1 MKAKKWLS
9 MLCIATMTTLL
20 FAGCGSN
27 DATNTE
33 SQNTVENETQE
44 AEVTEEP
51 TADADTTES
60 TEATTPEESTEA
72 ASSEIKSTGPNGET
86 AVLATELSLT
96 DEEIAQIQ
104 EGNYTAAISFHY
116 GGNDW
121 SSAQQKGLEDTFK
134 KLGIEITAITDANF
148 SAEKQVSDLETI
160 MAKKP
165 DILVSIPTDATSTAN
180 AYQRVA
186 DSGTKIV
193 FMDNVPSGF
202 SAGENYVS
210 CVSADNYGNGLIAA
224 DLIGEALGGKGK
236 IGIIYYDVDF
246 FVTNQ
251 RLEAFEKEMA
261 EKYPEI
267 EVVSKMGFQDEN
279 GCDVV
284 ADAMIT
290 QNPNIEAMFVHWD
303 IPCEGAL
310 SALRAAGRD
319 DILLSTIDLGNNI
332 AKEIAEGNV
341 LGLGAQLPYDQGVA
355 EATLA
360 AYALLG
366 KETPAYVAVPAKR
379 VEKSNLLEAY
389 QDVYH
394 TEVPDAIKNAMTK

>member
-9 MLCIATMTTLL
+9 ILCIASMTSLL
-20 FAGCGSN
+20 LAGCGG
-27 DATNTE
+27 NTAPA
-33 SQNTVENETQE
+33 ENQDSVQSE
-44 AEVTEEP
+44 AP
-51 TADADTTES
+51 AAD
-60 TEATTPEESTEA
+60 TPEEAEPAADTE
-72 ASSEIKSTGPNGET
+72 SSAPAETAQNDSNEIKSTGPNGES
-86 AVLATELSLT
+86 AVLASELSLT

-104 EGNYTAAISFHY
+104 AGNYTAAISFHY

-148 SAEKQVSDLETI
+148 SAETQVSDLETI

-202 SAGENYVS
+202 TAGENYVS

-261 EKYPEI
+261 EKYPDI
-267 EVVSKMGFQDEN
+267 EVVSRMGFQDEN

-290 QNPNIEAMFVHWD
+290 QNPNIEAIFVHWD

-366 KETPAYVAVPAKR
+366 KEAPAYVAVPAKR
-379 VEKSNLLEAY
+379 VEKSNLLQAY

-394 TEVPDAIKNAMTK
+394 AEAPDTVKNAMTN

>member
-1 MKAKKWLS
+1 MKKRV
-9 MLCIATMTTLL
+9 LCLLLAAAMAAAAGTTG
-20 FAGCGSN
+20 FAADG
-27 DATNTE
+27 
-33 SQNTVENETQE
+33 TQE
-44 AEVTEEP
+44 
-51 TADADTTES
+51 
-60 TEATTPEESTEA
+60 
-72 ASSEIKSTGPNGET
+72 IMSTGPNGET
-86 AVLATELSLT
+86 ATPATELSLT
-96 DEEIAQIQ
+96 DEEIAKIK

-121 SSAQQKGLEDTFK
+121 SSAQQKGLKDTFE
-134 KLGIEITAITDANF
+134 KLGIEVTAVTDADF

-160 MAKKP
+160 MAKEP
-165 DILVSIPTDATSTAN
+165 DVLVSIPTDATSTAD
-180 AYQRVA
+180 AYQSVA
-186 DSGTKIV
+186 DAGTEIV
-193 FMDNVPSGF
+193 FMDNVPKGF
-202 SAGENYVS
+202 TAGENYVS
-210 CVSADNYGNGLIAA
+210 CVSADNYGNGIIAA
-224 DLIGEALGGKGK
+224 DLIGEALGGAGK
-236 IGIIYYDVDF
+236 IGVIYYDVDF

-251 RLEAFEKEMA
+251 RLDAFEKEMA
-261 EKYPEI
+261 EKYPDIEI
-267 EVVSKMGFQDEN
+267 VSKMGFQDEN

-290 QNPNIEAMFVHWD
+290 QNPDIQAIFAHWD

-366 KETPAYVAVPAKR
+366 KEAPDYVAVPAKR
-379 VEKSNLLEAY
+379 VEKANLLKAY

-394 TEVPDAIKNAMTK
+394 TEAPDSIRAAMGE

>member
-1 MKAKKWLS
+1 MKAKRWLS
-9 MLCIATMTTLL
+9 TLCITAMTALCL
-20 FAGCGSN
+20 AGCGGDSTEPVQN
-27 DATNTE
+27 DVPA
-33 SQNTVENETQE
+33 
-44 AEVTEEP
+44 
-51 TADADTTES
+51 ADTAEPAELVAEENTAAPAE
-60 TEATTPEESTEA
+60 TTAPA
-72 ASSEIKSTGPNGET
+72 ADTGSSEIKSTGPNGES

-104 EGNYTAAISFHY
+104 AGGYTAAISFHY

-121 SSAQQKGLEDTFK
+121 SSAQQKGLEDTFA

-160 MAKKP
+160 MAKAP
-165 DILVSIPTDATSTAN
+165 DVLVSIPTDATSTAN
-180 AYQRVA
+180 AYQRVS

-202 SAGENYVS
+202 TAGENYVS

-224 DLIGEALGGKGK
+224 DLIGEALGGKGE

-261 EKYPEI
+261 EKYPDV
-267 EVVSKMGFQDEN
+267 EVISKMGFQDEN

-290 QNPNIEAMFVHWD
+290 QNPDIEAMFVHWD

-379 VEKSNLLEAY
+379 VEQSNLLEAY

-394 TEVPDAIKNAMTK
+394 TEAPDTIKNAMTN

>member
-366 KETPAYVAVPAKR
+366 KEAPAYVAVPAKR

-394 TEVPDAIKNAMTK
+394 TEAPDTIKNAMTK

>member
-1 MKAKKWLS
+1 MKAKRWLS
-9 MLCIATMTTLL
+9 TLCITAMTALCL
-20 FAGCGSN
+20 AGCGGDSTEPVQN
-27 DATNTE
+27 DVPA
-33 SQNTVENETQE
+33 
-44 AEVTEEP
+44 
-51 TADADTTES
+51 ADTAEPAELVAEENTAAPAE
-60 TEATTPEESTEA
+60 TTAPA
-72 ASSEIKSTGPNGET
+72 ADTGSSEIKSTGPNGES

-104 EGNYTAAISFHY
+104 AGGYTAAISFHY

-121 SSAQQKGLEDTFK
+121 SSAQQKGLEDTFA

-160 MAKKP
+160 MAKAP
-165 DILVSIPTDATSTAN
+165 DVLVSIPTDATSTAN
-180 AYQRVA
+180 AYQRVS

-202 SAGENYVS
+202 TAGENYVS

-261 EKYPEI
+261 EKYPDV
-267 EVVSKMGFQDEN
+267 EVISKMGFQDEN

-290 QNPNIEAMFVHWD
+290 QNPDIEAMFVHWD

-379 VEKSNLLEAY
+379 VEQSNLLEAY

-394 TEVPDAIKNAMTK
+394 TEAPDTIKNAMTN

>member
-1 MKAKKWLS
+1 MKAKRWLS
-9 MLCIATMTTLL
+9 ILCIAAMTSVLA
-20 FAGCGSN
+20 AGCGSSPAT
-27 DATNTE
+27 DAE
-33 SQNTVENETQE
+33 SQDVTQDETQE
-44 AEVTEEP
+44 TEEIETTEP
-51 TADADTTES
+51 EADAAES
-60 TEATTPEESTEA
+60 TAPAESTT
-72 ASSEIKSTGPNGET
+72 SGSGEIKSTGPNGES

-96 DEEIAQIQ
+96 EEEIAQIQ
-104 EGNYTAAISFHY
+104 AGGYTAAISFHY

-121 SSAQQKGLEDTFK
+121 SSAQQKGLEDTFA
-134 KLGIEITAITDANF
+134 KLGIEITAVTDANF

-160 MAKKP
+160 MAKEP

-186 DSGTKIV
+186 DSGIKVV

-202 SAGENYVS
+202 TAGENYVS

-246 FVTNQ
+246 FVANQ

-366 KETPAYVAVPAKR
+366 KEAPAYVAVPAKR
-379 VEKSNLLEAY
+379 VEQSNLLEAY
-389 QDVYH
+389 QEVYH
-394 TEVPDAIKNAMTK
+394 TEAPDTIKDAMTN

>member
-1 MKAKKWLS
+1 
-9 MLCIATMTTLL
+9 
-20 FAGCGSN
+20 
-27 DATNTE
+27 
-33 SQNTVENETQE
+33 
-44 AEVTEEP
+44 
-51 TADADTTES
+51 
-60 TEATTPEESTEA
+60 
-72 ASSEIKSTGPNGET
+72 
-86 AVLATELSLT
+86 
-96 DEEIAQIQ
+96 
-104 EGNYTAAISFHY
+104 
-116 GGNDW
+116 
-121 SSAQQKGLEDTFK
+121 
-134 KLGIEITAITDANF
+134 
-148 SAEKQVSDLETI
+148 

>member
-1 MKAKKWLS
+1 
-9 MLCIATMTTLL
+9 MTAFCL
-20 FAGCGSN
+20 AGCGGNSTEPVQN
-27 DATNTE
+27 DA
-33 SQNTVENETQE
+33 S
-44 AEVTEEP
+44 A
-51 TADADTTES
+51 ADTAETSEPAAEEN
-60 TEATTPEESTEA
+60 TAAPAETTAPA
-72 ASSEIKSTGPNGET
+72 ADTGSSEIKSTGPNGES

-104 EGNYTAAISFHY
+104 AGGYTAAISFHY

-121 SSAQQKGLEDTFK
+121 SSAQQKGLEDTFQ

-160 MAKKP
+160 MAKAP

-202 SAGENYVS
+202 TAGDNYVS

-261 EKYPEI
+261 EKYPDI

-290 QNPNIEAMFVHWD
+290 QNPDIEAMFVHWD

-310 SALRAAGRD
+310 SALRAAGRN

-379 VEKSNLLEAY
+379 VEQSNLLEAY

-394 TEVPDAIKNAMTK
+394 TEAPDTIKNAMTN

>member
-1 MKAKKWLS
+1 MKAKRWLS
-9 MLCIATMTTLL
+9 TLCITAMTALCL
-20 FAGCGSN
+20 AGCGGDSTEPVQN
-27 DATNTE
+27 DVPA
-33 SQNTVENETQE
+33 
-44 AEVTEEP
+44 
-51 TADADTTES
+51 ADTAEPAEPVAEENTAAPAE
-60 TEATTPEESTEA
+60 TTAPA
-72 ASSEIKSTGPNGET
+72 ADTGSSEIKSTGPNGES

-104 EGNYTAAISFHY
+104 AGGYTAAISFHY

-121 SSAQQKGLEDTFK
+121 SSAQQKGLEDTFA

-160 MAKKP
+160 MAKAP
-165 DILVSIPTDATSTAN
+165 DVLVSIPTDA
-180 AYQRVA
+180 YQRVS

-202 SAGENYVS
+202 TAGENYVS

-261 EKYPEI
+261 EKYPDV
-267 EVVSKMGFQDEN
+267 EVISKMGFQDEN

-290 QNPNIEAMFVHWD
+290 QNPDIEAMFVHWD
-303 IPCEGAL
+303 IPCEGDL

-379 VEKSNLLEAY
+379 VEQSNLLEAY

-394 TEVPDAIKNAMTK
+394 TEAPDTIKNAMTN

>member
-20 FAGCGSN
+20 FAGCGN
-27 DATNTE
+27 NTTNTE

-44 AEVTEEP
+44 AEATEEP
-51 TADADTTES
+51 TADADTTEA
-60 TEATTPEESTEA
+60 TEATAPEESTETT
-72 ASSEIKSTGPNGET
+72 SSEIKSTGPNGET

>member
-1 MKAKKWLS
+1 MKAKRWLS
-9 MLCIATMTTLL
+9 TLCITAMTALCL
-20 FAGCGSN
+20 AGCGGDSTEPVQN
-27 DATNTE
+27 DVPA
-33 SQNTVENETQE
+33 
-44 AEVTEEP
+44 
-51 TADADTTES
+51 ADTAEPAEPVAEENTAAPAE
-60 TEATTPEESTEA
+60 TTAPA
-72 ASSEIKSTGPNGET
+72 ADTGSSEIKSTGPNGES

-104 EGNYTAAISFHY
+104 AGGYTAAISFHY

-121 SSAQQKGLEDTFK
+121 SSAQQKGLEDTFA

-160 MAKKP
+160 MAKAP
-165 DILVSIPTDATSTAN
+165 DVLVSIPTDATSTAN
-180 AYQRVA
+180 AYQRVS

-202 SAGENYVS
+202 TAGENYVS

-261 EKYPEI
+261 EKYPDV
-267 EVVSKMGFQDEN
+267 EVISKMGFQDEN

-290 QNPNIEAMFVHWD
+290 QNPDIEAMFVHWD

-379 VEKSNLLEAY
+379 VEQSNLLEAY

-394 TEVPDAIKNAMTK
+394 TEAPDTIKNAMTN

>member
-60 TEATTPEESTEA
+60 TEATAPEESTEA
-72 ASSEIKSTGPNGET
+72 ASNEIKSTGPNGEA

-366 KETPAYVAVPAKR
+366 KEAPAYVAVPAKR

-394 TEVPDAIKNAMTK
+394 TEAPDAIKNAMTK

>member
-44 AEVTEEP
+44 AEATEEP
-51 TADADTTES
+51 TADADTTEA
-60 TEATTPEESTEA
+60 TEATAPEESTEA
-72 ASSEIKSTGPNGET
+72 TSSEIKSTGPNGET

>member
-1 MKAKKWLS
+1 MKGKKWLS
-9 MLCIATMTTLL
+9 MLCIAAMTALL
-20 FAGCGSN
+20 LSGCGT
-27 DATNTE
+27 DAEYTE
-33 SQNTVENETQE
+33 GQDVVPS
-44 AEVTEEP
+44 EEP
-51 TADADTTES
+51 AEAPEPAED
-60 TEATTPEESTEA
+60 TEAAKPEESAPAETA
-72 ASSEIKSTGPNGET
+72 GNGSAEIKSTGPNGES

-104 EGNYTAAISFHY
+104 AGNYTAAISFHY

-121 SSAQQKGLEDTFK
+121 SSAQQKGLEDTFE

-148 SAEKQVSDLETI
+148 SAETQVSDLETI

-202 SAGENYVS
+202 TAGENYVS

-236 IGIIYYDVDF
+236 IGIIFYDVDF

-261 EKYPEI
+261 EKFPDI

-290 QNPNIEAMFVHWD
+290 QNPDIEAIFVHWD

-319 DILLSTIDLGNNI
+319 DILLSTIDLGNNV

-366 KETPAYVAVPAKR
+366 KEAPAYVAVPAKR
-379 VEKSNLLEAY
+379 VEQSNLLEAY

-394 TEVPDAIKNAMTK
+394 MEAPDTIKNAMAN